1 MVDLNPGG
9 DKAAVFLE
17 DLQVG
22 QRFVSGTHRIDEEQI
37 WAFAQQFDPQ
47 PFHLDAESAKATLF
61 GGLVA
66 SGWHTAA
73 ITMRLLVSGGLPIA
87 GGIVGA
93 GAEIAWP
100 SPVRPGAVLHVESE
114 ILELRP
120 SRSRPDR
127 GMAAV
132 RSETR
137 DQFGGVV
144 QVLVAKLVVPR
155 RMQPETQGDPSSK
168 ESCMATDPETS
179 PCPRPALTEPRLDAL
194 PGRQWIEASPGE
206 EQVSGGEMG

>member
-1 MVDLNPGG
+1 MANPNP
-9 DKAAVFLE
+9 DHENALFFLE

-22 QRFVSGTHRIDEEQI
+22 QRFVSGTYQIDEEQVR
-37 WAFAQQFDPQ
+37 AFAQQYDPQ
-47 PFHLDAESAKATLF
+47 PFHLDPEFAKTTLF
-61 GGLVA
+61 EGLVA

-73 ITMRLLVSGGLPIA
+73 ITMRLLVGGGLPIA

-93 GAEIAWP
+93 GGEIAWP

-127 GMAAV
+127 GVATV

-137 DQFGGVV
+137 DQFGEVV

-155 RMQPETQGDPSSK
+155 KMQP
-168 ESCMATDPETS
+168 
-179 PCPRPALTEPRLDAL
+179 
-194 PGRQWIEASPGE
+194 
-206 EQVSGGEMG
+206 